1 MDLDFW
7 ECFGKEKKNSI
18 LYYIIEEIQ
27 YTIFMFASRQNEGQL
42 LKGKKLF
49 PLIIFFSLKVDL
61 ILEGKQTESHKSCP
75 PLKKLALKK
84 TEVYSYT
91 LKPN

>member
-7 ECFGKEKKNSI
+7 ECFGKEIKCFGKEKKLHLI
-18 LYYIIEEIQ
+18 TEEIQ
-27 YTIFMFASRQNEGQL
+27 YTIFMFASLQNEGQL

-49 PLIIFFSLKVDL
+49 FLIV
-61 ILEGKQTESHKSCP
+61 EGKQTGSHKSCLP
-75 PLKKLALKK
+75 FKKLALKK
-84 TEVYSYT
+84 SEVYSYT